1 MKPRTALYATLLLLG
16 LAALPLLAGPAL
28 AQATFWVLSEGAPLR
43 DARSGQAQVLAVLPR
58 GEQVRVLESGGP
70 WAKVRDSHGYEGWMY
85 QGHLTSAAPPPA
97 LASLFEPLPKS
108 QILADMAD
116 TSRSSR
122 SQGPVKDAGSDTLW
136 ALVDMR
142 LTQEQLTAFLK
153 EGGIGEYAATQPFV
167 RGPAPQFPALTPAAP
182 YGGDAE
188 RRVGLNLADLVVRR
202 MARPAF
208 GMALQR
214 YVNLVGLTV
223 ARYAPGPVP
232 PLRVIVLESPAIV
245 SFHLPGA
252 AVMLSTGLLAQLE
265 NEAQLAL
272 VLAHEIAHASL
283 GHGWAHAR
291 KADFFRHG
299 HVPDA
304 EGMKSPLFASLLED
318 MLGYTLRAGIDA
330 KLELDADAAALQM
343 AWRAGYDPQQWPKV
357 LHLLDKA
364 AERAPAPPEGLA
376 AWPRLHPKPA
386 QRLARVQP
394 LLARLPQSGLALATE
409 RFRASLPLRGQFGE
423 PHE

>member
-1 MKPRTALYATLLLLG
+1 MKPLRTALLATLLLLCLSG
-16 LAALPLLAGPAL
+16 QAL
-28 AQATFWVLSEGAPLR
+28 AQTTSWVLSEGAPLR
-43 DARSGQAQVLAVLPR
+43 DSRSGEAQVLAVLPR

-70 WAKVRDSHGYEGWMY
+70 WARVRDSHGYEGWMY

-122 SQGPVKDAGSDTLW
+122 SQGPVKAEGSDTLW

-153 EGGIGEYAATQPFV
+153 DGGIGEYAATQPFV
-167 RGPAPQFPALTPAAP
+167 RGPAPQFPALVPAAP

-188 RRVGLNLADLVVRR
+188 RRVGLNLADLIVRR

-214 YVNLVGLTV
+214 YVNLVGLGV
-223 ARYAPGPVP
+223 ARFAPGPIP
-232 PLRVIVLESPAIV
+232 PLRVIVLESPALL

-252 AVMLSTGLLAQLE
+252 TVMLSTGLLSQME

-272 VLAHEIAHASL
+272 LLAHEIAHASL
-283 GHGWAHAR
+283 GHGWTRAR
-291 KADFFRHG
+291 GAAFFRQG
-299 HVPDA
+299 LVPDA
-304 EGMKSPLFASLLED
+304 AGMGSPLFTALLED
-318 MLGYTLRAGIDA
+318 MLGYTLRTGIDP
-330 KLELDADAAALQM
+330 KLELDADAAAVQM
-343 AWRAGYDPQQWPKV
+343 AWRAGYDPQQWPKM
-357 LHLLDKA
+357 LHILDKA
-364 AERAPAPPEGLA
+364 AANAPAPPTGMS
-376 AWPRLHPKPA
+376 AWPRLHPPLA

-409 RFRASLPLRGQFGE
+409 RFRASLPLRGQFGG
-423 PHE
+423 PHQ